1 MDLAGGWSWRP
12 ISAWFALTLGLC
24 PVAGMGQATEERISQ
39 PPVPSNIPSA
49 APAIAQPVSEQ
60 TAPATM
66 QPVAQPIAQSPADL
80 EPDDWWYRGFLLVRS
95 AEELESQGKNLEA
108 WNKLNEADPIFAHL
122 AQRFPD
128 FRPEIIKARRH
139 LIAEKRDELK
149 AKARLASAPRA
160 PAPVPAPALVPPS
173 SRPPQPLPV
182 PGNPVGVA
190 IASPEFPGSEAP
202 FPNTPPPN
210 RPYAQTEI
218 QPAQEL
224 EIAESE
230 EVIPDGEF
238 SLPSWND
245 GVSQALPRASLPQAA
260 PPPGMPR
267 VQTGRSPGVGA
278 IANSLTDDF
287 AKKDALID
295 WLNQKNN
302 ELKSELALHERELQ
316 QARRDRDQAL
326 AQAARNR
333 AELVAAEQAG
343 GAGLEQKVAYYKN
356 AYAEAMTLLD
366 EANARNE
373 ALLGQLESSKVE
385 REKLLARVADL
396 ERERDSLVEVVQGGG
411 NGGSALKELMD
422 RNRQLT
428 EQLDR
433 AEQLAT
439 SLSELNQE
447 KDSDI
452 ALLKSEI
459 TKIKGERDQ
468 LLAENLRHQQSI
480 EDLQRK
486 LEMLSD
492 GLSAEDKLALSQASP
507 VERQENELLR
517 SIVLTKL
524 RREAQMKAAK
534 EMLLAQLEKVGVRSD
549 ILLGL
554 VEDMAQASQ
563 LTDEEKNLLRL
574 PEFPEVAD
582 IATQEGAPSS
592 GGGGGVSLSA
602 TLLAPASPGAV
613 SPTLVRDQ
621 AIEVELAQI
630 DKSARLDFQEGRY
643 DEAESGFLEYL
654 RYEPRSVPCLC
665 NLGIL
670 KIAMKNYQESEYYL
684 NKAIALEKTSGL
696 AHYLL
701 GRTYFLQNRLDE
713 ALTRF
718 EEGLTYDPQNA
729 KAHNCVGVISTRKG
743 WLTRAERAFTNAV
756 SIDPEFGDA
765 HFNLALLHV
774 SKEQPDAKSAE
785 EHYFK
790 ALHLGVPRDAKI
802 ETFLEQ
808 GKLEALSVG
817 QR

>member
-1 MDLAGGWSWRP
+1 
-12 ISAWFALTLGLC
+12 
-24 PVAGMGQATEERISQ
+24 MGQSTDQRITQ
-39 PPVPSNIPSA
+39 PAVPSVTQSA
-49 APAIAQPVSEQ
+49 NPAIAQPVD
-60 TAPATM
+60 PAIAQPVDPALA
-66 QPVAQPIAQSPADL
+66 QPVAQPIAQSNADL

-108 WNKLNEADPIFAHL
+108 WNKLNEAEPIFTHL

-149 AKARLASAPRA
+149 AKGRLANATRAAAPA
-160 PAPVPAPALVPPS
+160 PAPVPSS
-173 SRPPQPLPV
+173 SRPPLPLPV
-182 PGNPVGVA
+182 PSNPIGVA
-190 IASPEFPGSEAP
+190 ISSPEFPDSQIP
-202 FPNTPPPN
+202 FPSSPPPTD
-210 RPYAQTEI
+210 RPMSQTVIE
-218 QPAQEL
+218 PTQEL
-224 EIAESE
+224 EMAESD
-230 EVIPDGEF
+230 EVIADGEF

-245 GVSQALPRASLPQAA
+245 GVSQALPRAARPQAP

-267 VQTGRSPGVGA
+267 VQTGRSPSVGA
-278 IANSLTDDF
+278 IANTLTDDF
-287 AKKDALID
+287 AKKDTLID

-302 ELKSELALHERELQ
+302 ELKSQLALHERELQ
-316 QARRDRDQAL
+316 QARRDRDEAL

-373 ALLGQLESSKVE
+373 ALLGQLESSKGE

-439 SLSELNQE
+439 SLSELNQA

-459 TKIKGERDQ
+459 TKVKGERDQ

-492 GLSAEDKLALSQASP
+492 GLTAEDKLALSQASP
-507 VERQENELLR
+507 VERQENALLR

-563 LTDEEKNLLRL
+563 LTEEEKSLLRM
-574 PEFPEVAD
+574 PEFTEIVDVASL
-582 IATQEGAPSS
+582 EGPPASAS
-592 GGGGGVSLSA
+592 GGASMSA
-602 TLLAPASPGAV
+602 TLVAPASPGTV
-613 SPTLVRDQ
+613 SPTTVRDQ

-670 KIAMKNYQESEYYL
+670 KIAMKNYGESEYYL
-684 NKAIALEKTSGL
+684 NKAIAIEKTSGL

-701 GRTYFLQNRLDE
+701 GRTYFLQNRLDD
-713 ALTRF
+713 ALTKF

-808 GKLEALSVG
+808 GRQEALSVG
-817 QR
+817 LR